1 MSSTEMVK
9 ADPRIGAIKLQL
21 EKGKALIAQV
31 APKHLTADRM
41 VRLAM
46 LAVSKQP
53 KLAECSG
60 MSILKS
66 MMVASELGLEPGG
79 ALGHGYLVPY
89 RVNQAKRGEPAR
101 WVNECQFLAG
111 YRGLAK
117 LARNSGEI
125 EIVEAHPV
133 YPGDKFVVRRGTVTE
148 LVHEPDYLGGGERT
162 EGATCYYA
170 LARYKSGAVQF
181 EVMTRAQIEAI
192 MRSTQ
197 SKGDYGPW
205 LDHFDEQARKT
216 CIRRLAK
223 SLPLESEKHKDLLR
237 ALEVSDARDEG
248 DVDIEIP
255 ADVVAVDEPASPN
268 DATKQALKTKTAVAK
283 PAASGTQGNPTTVQ
297 LAEAKRLHAL
307 LAEHNPKLATDI
319 WTEHA
324 SPYTE
329 TQYTTLIATL
339 TAEVRSAE
347 GGQG

>member
-1 MSSTEMVK
+1 MSTELVK
-9 ADPRIGAIKLQL
+9 QDPRIGAIKLQL

-89 RVNQAKRGEPAR
+89 KTNQAKRGEKPI
-101 WVNECQFLAG
+101 WVTECQFIAG

-125 EIVEAHPV
+125 EIIEAHPV

-181 EVMTRAQIEAI
+181 EVMTRAQIETI
-192 MRSTQ
+192 MRATQ
-197 SKGDYGPW
+197 SKGEYGPW

-223 SLPLESEKHKDLLR
+223 SLPLESEKFAR
-237 ALEVSDARDEG
+237 ALEMADVRDEG
-248 DVDIEIP
+248 DVDIEIS
-255 ADVVAVDEPASPN
+255 ADVVVEPEPVNPN
-268 DATKQALKTKTAVAK
+268 EAAKQALRATKKADQK
-283 PAASGTQGNPTTVQ
+283 PDPQ
-297 LAEAKRLHAL
+297 AEYEEGKRLFETL
-307 LAEHNPKLATDI
+307 TNHNPDLARTI
-319 WTEHA
+319 WGKQM
-324 SPYTE
+324 SMSDK
-329 TQYTTLIATL
+329 IAEL
-339 TAEVRSAE
+339 RKEVQSAE
-347 GGQG
+347 GGSA

>member
-1 MSSTEMVK
+1 MSTELVK
-9 ADPRIGAIKLQL
+9 QDPRIGAIKLQL

-89 RVNQAKRGEPAR
+89 KTNQAKRGEKPI
-101 WVNECQFLAG
+101 WVTECQFIAG

-125 EIVEAHPV
+125 EIIEAHPV

-148 LVHEPDYLGGGERT
+148 FVHEPDYLGGGERT

-181 EVMTRAQIEAI
+181 EVMTRAQIETI
-192 MRSTQ
+192 MRATQ
-197 SKGDYGPW
+197 SKGEYGPW

-223 SLPLESEKHKDLLR
+223 SLPLESEKFAR
-237 ALEVSDARDEG
+237 ALEMADVRDEG
-248 DVDIEIP
+248 DVDIEIS
-255 ADVVAVDEPASPN
+255 ADVVVEPEPVNPN
-268 DATKQALKTKTAVAK
+268 EAAKQALRATKKADQK
-283 PAASGTQGNPTTVQ
+283 PDPQADYEEG
-297 LAEAKRLHAL
+297 KRLFETL
-307 LAEHNPKLATDI
+307 NNHNPDLARTI
-319 WTEHA
+319 WGKQM
-324 SPYTE
+324 SMSDK
-329 TQYTTLIATL
+329 IAEL
-339 TAEVRSAE
+339 RKEVQSVE
-347 GGQG
+347 GGPA

>member
-41 VRLAM
+41 VRIAM

-53 KLAECSG
+53 KLVECSG

-89 RVNQAKRGEPAR
+89 KTNQAKRGEKPI
-101 WVNECQFLAG
+101 WVTECQFIAG

-148 LVHEPDYLGGGERT
+148 LVHEPDYLGGEERT
-162 EGATCYYA
+162 DKALCYYA
-170 LARYKSGAVQF
+170 LARYKGGAVQF
-181 EVMTRAQIEAI
+181 EVMTRAQIETI

-205 LDHFDEQARKT
+205 LDHFDEMARKT

-223 SLPLESEKHKDLLR
+223 SLPLESEKFAR
-237 ALEVSDARDEG
+237 ALELSDARDEG
-248 DVDIEIP
+248 DADIEIP
-255 ADVVAVDEPASPN
+255 VDVAIEQEPPSPN
-268 DATKQALKTKTAVAK
+268 DATKQALRAKTAAK
-283 PAASGTQGNPTTVQ
+283 SAPTPPKPEQ
-297 LAEAKRLHAL
+297 LAEAKRLRTKL
-307 LAEHNPKLATDI
+307 DEHNPTLAESI
-319 WTEHA
+319 WQELSNPFTEA
-324 SPYTE
+324 
-329 TQYTTLIATL
+329 QYQILIKQL
-339 TAEVRSAE
+339 SSEVQSAE
-347 GGQG
+347 GGPA

>member
-1 MSSTEMVK
+1 MSTELVK
-9 ADPRIGAIKLQL
+9 QQDPRMNAIKRQL
-21 EKGKALIAQV
+21 DEGKRLIAQV

-53 KLAECSG
+53 KLAECSPL
-60 MSILKS
+60 SILKS

-101 WVNECQFLAG
+101 WVNECQFIAG

-133 YPGDKFVVRRGTVTE
+133 YPGDKFVVRRGTVTD
-148 LVHEPDYLGGGERT
+148 LIHEPDYQSGGDRT
-162 EGATCYYA
+162 SGATCYYA
-170 LARYKSGAVQF
+170 MARYKSGAVQF
-181 EVMTRAQIEAI
+181 EVMTRGQIEAI

-197 SKGDYGPW
+197 SEGKYGPW

-255 ADVVAVDEPASPN
+255 ADVVSVEEPASPN
-268 DATKQALKTKTAVAK
+268 DATKQALKAKTAAAK
-283 PAASGTQGNPTTVQ
+283 PAANGTQGNPTTVQ

-307 LAEHNPKLATDI
+307 LAEHNPKLATGI
-319 WTEHA
+319 WAEHA

-329 TQYTTLIATL
+329 QQYQTLIATL

-347 GGQG
+347 GGPA

>member
-1 MSSTEMVK
+1 MSTELVK
-9 ADPRIGAIKLQL
+9 QDPRIGAIKLQL

-60 MSILKS
+60 ISILKS

-89 RVNQAKRGEPAR
+89 KTNQAKRGEKPI
-101 WVNECQFLAG
+101 WVTECQFIAG

-125 EIVEAHPV
+125 EIIEAHPV

-148 LVHEPDYLGGGERT
+148 FVHEPDYLGGGERT

-181 EVMTRAQIEAI
+181 EVMTRAQIETI
-192 MRSTQ
+192 MRATQ
-197 SKGDYGPW
+197 SKGEYGPW

-248 DVDIEIP
+248 DADIEIP
-255 ADVVAVDEPASPN
+255 ADVVVEPEPVNPN
-268 DATKQALKTKTAVAK
+268 EAAKQALRATKKAD
-283 PAASGTQGNPTTVQ
+283 PQ
-297 LAEAKRLHAL
+297 AEYEEGKRLFETL
-307 LAEHNPKLATDI
+307 NNHNPDLARTI
-319 WTEHA
+319 WGKQM
-324 SPYTE
+324 SMSDK
-329 TQYTTLIATL
+329 IAEL
-339 TAEVRSAE
+339 RKEVQSAE
-347 GGQG
+347 GGPA

>member
-1 MSSTEMVK
+1 MSTEIVK
-9 ADPRIGAIKLQL
+9 QDPRIGAIKLQL

-79 ALGHGYLVPY
+79 ALGHGYLTPY
-89 RVNQAKRGEPAR
+89 KVNQAKRGERPIY
-101 WVNECQFLAG
+101 VMECQFIAG

-133 YPGDKFVVRRGTVTE
+133 YPGDKFVVRRGTVSE
-148 LVHEPDYLGGGERT
+148 LVHEPDYLSGEDR
-162 EGATCYYA
+162 GDKAVCYYA

-181 EVMTRAQIEAI
+181 EVMTRSQIERI
-192 MRSTQ
+192 MHATQ
-197 SKGDYGPW
+197 SKGEYGPW
-205 LDHFDEQARKT
+205 VDHFDEMARKT

-223 SLPLESEKHKDLLR
+223 SLPLESEKFAR
-237 ALEVSDARDEG
+237 ALEMSDARDEG
-248 DVDIEIP
+248 DADIEIP
-255 ADVVAVDEPASPN
+255 ADVVAVEEPANPN
-268 DATKQALKTKTAVAK
+268 EATKQTLRAK
-283 PAASGTQGNPTTVQ
+283 AAASKPQPPKTEQ
-297 LAEAKRLHAL
+297 LTEAKRLHAL
-307 LAEHNPKLATDI
+307 LSEHNPTLAAQL
-319 WTEHA
+319 WEEH
-324 SPYTE
+324 SQPYTE
-329 TQYTTLIATL
+329 QQYQALINTL

-347 GGQG
+347 GGPA

>member
-1 MSSTEMVK
+1 MSTELVK
-9 ADPRIGAIKLQL
+9 QDPRIGAIKLQL

-101 WVNECQFLAG
+101 WVNECQFIAG

-133 YPGDKFVVRRGTVTE
+133 YPGDKFVVRRGTVSE
-148 LVHEPDYLGGGERT
+148 LVHEPDYMSGNDRGDK
-162 EGATCYYA
+162 AVCYYA

-248 DVDIEIP
+248 DVAIEIP
-255 ADVVAVDEPASPN
+255 ADVVAVEEPASPN

-329 TQYTTLIATL
+329 QQYQTLIATL

-347 GGQG
+347 GGQA

>member
-1 MSSTEMVK
+1 MSTELVK
-9 ADPRIGAIKLQL
+9 QQDPRMNAIKRQL
-21 EKGKALIAQV
+21 DEGKRLIAQV

-53 KLAECSG
+53 KLAECSPL
-60 MSILKS
+60 SILKS

-101 WVNECQFLAG
+101 WVNECQFIAG

-133 YPGDKFVVRRGTVTE
+133 YPGDKFVVRRGTVSE
-148 LVHEPDYLGGGERT
+148 LVHEPDYLSGNDRGDK
-162 EGATCYYA
+162 AVCYYA
-170 LARYKSGAVQF
+170 LARYKSGAVQY
-181 EVMTRAQIEAI
+181 EVMTRAQIETI

-205 LDHFDEQARKT
+205 LDHFDEMARKT

-223 SLPLESEKHKDLLR
+223 SLPLESEKFAR
-237 ALEVSDARDEG
+237 ALEMSDARDEG
-248 DVDIEIP
+248 DTDIEIP
-255 ADVVAVDEPASPN
+255 VDVVSEPEPSNPN
-268 DATKQALKTKTAVAK
+268 EATKQALKAKTVAK
-283 PAASGTQGNPTTVQ
+283 PATSGTQTGPTQAQ

-307 LAEHNPKLATDI
+307 LSEHNPKLAADV
-319 WTEHA
+319 WAEHA

-329 TQYTTLIATL
+329 SQYTTLIATL

-347 GGQG
+347 GGTA

>member
-1 MSSTEMVK
+1 MSSTEIVK

-89 RVNQAKRGEPAR
+89 RVNQAKRGEKPI
-101 WVNECQFLAG
+101 WVTECQFIAG

-133 YPGDKFVVRRGTVTE
+133 YPGDKFVVRRGTVSE
-148 LVHEPDYLGGGERT
+148 LVHEPDYMSGEDR
-162 EGATCYYA
+162 GDKAVCYYA
-170 LARYKSGAVQF
+170 IARHKSGAVQF
-181 EVMTRAQIEAI
+181 EVMTRPQVERI
-192 MRSTQ
+192 MHSTQ
-197 SKGDYGPW
+197 SKGEYGPW
-205 LDHFDEQARKT
+205 VDHFDEMARKT

-223 SLPLESEKHKDLLR
+223 SLPLESEKFAR
-237 ALEVSDARDEG
+237 ALEMSDARDEG
-248 DVDIEIP
+248 DTDIEIP
-255 ADVVAVDEPASPN
+255 VDVVSEPEPANPN
-268 DATKQALKTKTAVAK
+268 EATKQALKAKASAK
-283 PAASGTQGNPTTVQ
+283 PTVGTQTGPTPTSAQ
-297 LAEAKRLHAL
+297 LAEAKRLRTKL
-307 LAEHNPKLATDI
+307 DDLNPELAERL
-319 WTEHA
+319 WSEHRE
-324 SPYTE
+324 PYTE
-329 TQYTTLIATL
+329 SQYQTLINTL
-339 TAEVRSAE
+339 TAEVQSAE
-347 GGQG
+347 GGPA

>member
-1 MSSTEMVK
+1 MTTELVK
-9 ADPRIGAIKLQL
+9 QDPRIGAIKLQL

-101 WVNECQFLAG
+101 WVNECQFIAG

-133 YPGDKFVVRRGTVTE
+133 YPGDKFVVRRGTVSE
-148 LVHEPDYLGGGERT
+148 LVHEPDYMSGEDR
-162 EGATCYYA
+162 GDKAVCYYA

-181 EVMTRAQIEAI
+181 EVMTRAQIEQI

-197 SKGDYGPW
+197 SKGEYGPW

-237 ALEVSDARDEG
+237 ALEVSDARDDG
-248 DVDIEIP
+248 DADIEIP
-255 ADVVAVDEPASPN
+255 ADVVSVEEPTNPN
-268 DATKQALKTKTAVAK
+268 EATKQTLRAK
-283 PAASGTQGNPTTVQ
+283 AAASKPQPPKTEQ
-297 LAEAKRLHAL
+297 LTEAKRLHSL
-307 LAEHNPKLATDI
+307 LNEHNPTLAAQI
-319 WTEHA
+319 WEEH
-324 SPYTE
+324 SQPYTE
-329 TQYTTLIATL
+329 AQYQTLIATL

-347 GGQG
+347 GAP

>member
-1 MSSTEMVK
+1 MSTEIVK

-89 RVNQAKRGEPAR
+89 KTNQAKRGEKPI
-101 WVNECQFLAG
+101 WVTECQFIAG

-117 LARNSGEI
+117 LARNSGDVEI
-125 EIVEAHPV
+125 IEAHPV

-148 LVHEPDYLGGGERT
+148 LIHEPDYQSGEDRT
-162 EGATCYYA
+162 SGATCYYA
-170 LARYKSGAVQF
+170 MARYKSGAVQF
-181 EVMTRAQIEAI
+181 EVMTRAQIETI

-197 SKGDYGPW
+197 SKGEYGPW

-223 SLPLESEKHKDLLR
+223 SLPLESEKFAR
-237 ALEVSDARDEG
+237 ALEMSDARDEG
-248 DVDIEIP
+248 DTDIEIP
-255 ADVVAVDEPASPN
+255 VDVVSEPEPSNPN
-268 DATKQALKTKTAVAK
+268 EATKQALKAKASAAK
-283 PAASGTQGNPTTVQ
+283 PTVQSGTTPTSAQ
-297 LAEAKRLHAL
+297 LVEAKRLRTKL
-307 LAEHNPKLATDI
+307 DDLNPELAERLWSEN
-319 WTEHA
+319 
-324 SPYTE
+324 SNPYTE
-329 TQYTTLIATL
+329 AQYQTLIATL
-339 TAEVRSAE
+339 TAEVQSAE
-347 GGQG
+347 GGQA

>member
-1 MSSTEMVK
+1 MSTELVK
-9 ADPRIGAIKLQL
+9 QDPRLNAIKRQL
-21 EKGKALIAQV
+21 DEGKRLIAQV

-53 KLAECSG
+53 KLAECSPL
-60 MSILKS
+60 SILKS

-101 WVNECQFLAG
+101 WVNECQFIAG

-133 YPGDKFVVRRGTVTE
+133 YPGDKFVVRRGTVTD
-148 LVHEPDYLGGGERT
+148 LIHEPDYQSGGDRT
-162 EGATCYYA
+162 SGATCYYA
-170 LARYKSGAVQF
+170 MARYKSGAVQF
-181 EVMTRAQIEAI
+181 EVMTRAQIETI

-255 ADVVAVDEPASPN
+255 VDVVAVEEPASPN
-268 DATKQALKTKTAVAK
+268 DATKQALKAKVTATK
-283 PAASGTQGNPTTVQ
+283 PASSGALPGPTTAQ
-297 LAEAKRLHAL
+297 SAEAKRLHAL
-307 LAEHNPKLATDI
+307 LSEHNPKLAADI
-319 WTEHA
+319 WSERA
-324 SPYTE
+324 SPFTE
-329 TQYTTLIATL
+329 AQYSTLIATL

-347 GGQG
+347 GGTA

>member
-1 MSSTEMVK
+1 MMSTELVK
-9 ADPRIGAIKLQL
+9 QDPRIGAIKLQL

-89 RVNQAKRGEPAR
+89 RVNQAKRNETPR
-101 WVNECQFLAG
+101 WVNECQFIAG

-133 YPGDKFVVRRGTVTE
+133 YQGDKFTVRRGSVTE
-148 LVHEPDYLGGGERT
+148 LVHEPDYMTREHSDKAL
-162 EGATCYYA
+162 CYYA
-170 LARYKSGAVQF
+170 LARYKSGSVQF
-181 EVMTRAQIEAI
+181 EVMTRAQIEGI

-197 SKGDYGPW
+197 SKGEYGPW
-205 LDHFDEQARKT
+205 LDNFDEMARKT

-223 SLPLESEKHKDLLR
+223 SLPLDSKESDKLAR
-237 ALEVSDARDEG
+237 ALELSDVREDG
-248 DVDIEIP
+248 DTDIEIA
-255 ADVVAVDEPASPN
+255 ADLVVDPEPVNPNEAAKHSLRAVKAKSDPKP
-268 DATKQALKTKTAVAK
+268 DAQTEY
-283 PAASGTQGNPTTVQ
+283 SEG
-297 LAEAKRLHAL
+297 ERLFKKL
-307 LAEHNPKLATDI
+307 DEHNPELARAI
-319 WTEHA
+319 WSKMMPMA
-324 SPYTE
+324 DK
-329 TQYTTLIATL
+329 IAEL
-339 TAEVRSAE
+339 RKEVTAIE
-347 GGQG
+347 GGPA

>member
-1 MSSTEMVK
+1 MSTEIVR

-101 WVNECQFLAG
+101 WVNECQFIAG

-133 YPGDKFVVRRGTVTE
+133 YPGDKFVVRRGTVSE
-148 LVHEPDYLGGGERT
+148 LVHEPDYLSGNDRGDK
-162 EGATCYYA
+162 AVCYYA

-181 EVMTRAQIEAI
+181 EVMTRAQIETI

-237 ALEVSDARDEG
+237 AIEVSDARDEG

-255 ADVVAVDEPASPN
+255 VDVVAVEETASPN
-268 DATKQALKTKTAVAK
+268 DATKQALKAKTAK
-283 PAASGTQGNPTTVQ
+283 PATGGPGPGPGPTTAQ
-297 LAEAKRLHAL
+297 TAEAKRLRDKL
-307 LAEHNPKLATDI
+307 DEHNPALAARL
-319 WTEHA
+319 WAEHSA
-324 SPYTE
+324 PYTE
-329 TQYTTLIATL
+329 TQYTTLIEKL
-339 TAEVRSAE
+339 TAEVQSAE
-347 GGQG
+347 GGPA

>member
-1 MSSTEMVK
+1 MSTELVK
-9 ADPRIGAIKLQL
+9 QQDPRMNAIKRQL
-21 EKGKALIAQV
+21 DEGKRLIAQV

-53 KLAECSG
+53 KLAECSPL
-60 MSILKS
+60 SILKS

-101 WVNECQFLAG
+101 WVNECQFIAG

-133 YPGDKFVVRRGTVTE
+133 YPGDKFVVRRGTVTD
-148 LVHEPDYLGGGERT
+148 LIHEPDYQSGGDRT
-162 EGATCYYA
+162 SGATCYYA
-170 LARYKSGAVQF
+170 MARYKSGAVQF
-181 EVMTRAQIEAI
+181 EVMTRGQIEAI

-237 ALEVSDARDEG
+237 ALEVADARDEG

-255 ADVVAVDEPASPN
+255 VDVVAVEEPASPN
-268 DATKQALKTKTAVAK
+268 DATKQTLKAKTNAAK
-283 PAASGTQGNPTTVQ
+283 PSTGPTTAQ
-297 LAEAKRLHAL
+297 TAEAKRLRDKL
-307 LAEHNPKLATDI
+307 DEHNPSLAARL
-319 WTEHA
+319 WAEHSA
-324 SPYTE
+324 PYTE
-329 TQYTTLIATL
+329 TQYTTLIEKL
-339 TAEVRSAE
+339 TAEVQSAE
-347 GGQG
+347 GGPA

>member
-1 MSSTEMVK
+1 MSTELVK
-9 ADPRIGAIKLQL
+9 QDPRLNAIKRQL
-21 EKGKALIAQV
+21 DEGKRLIAQV

-53 KLAECSG
+53 KLAECSPL
-60 MSILKS
+60 SILKS

-101 WVNECQFLAG
+101 WVNECQFIAG

-133 YPGDKFVVRRGTVTE
+133 YPGDKFVVRRGTVTD
-148 LVHEPDYLGGGERT
+148 LIHEPDYQSGGDRT
-162 EGATCYYA
+162 SGATCYYA
-170 LARYKSGAVQF
+170 MARYKSGAVQF
-181 EVMTRAQIEAI
+181 EVMTRAQIETI

-255 ADVVAVDEPASPN
+255 VDVVAVEEPASPN
-268 DATKQALKTKTAVAK
+268 DATKQALKAKVTATK
-283 PAASGTQGNPTTVQ
+283 PASSGALPGPTTAQ
-297 LAEAKRLHAL
+297 IAEAKRLHAL
-307 LAEHNPKLATDI
+307 LSEHNPKLATDI

-329 TQYTTLIATL
+329 SQYTTLIATL

-347 GGQG
+347 GGTA

>member
-1 MSSTEMVK
+1 MSSTEIVK

-89 RVNQAKRGEPAR
+89 KTNQAKRGEKPI
-101 WVNECQFLAG
+101 WVTECQFIAG

-117 LARNSGEI
+117 LVRNSGDVEI
-125 EIVEAHPV
+125 IEAHPV

-148 LVHEPDYLGGGERT
+148 LIHEPDYQSGEDRT
-162 EGATCYYA
+162 SGATCYYA
-170 LARYKSGAVQF
+170 MARYKSGAVQF
-181 EVMTRAQIEAI
+181 EVMTRAQIETI

-223 SLPLESEKHKDLLR
+223 SLPLESEKFAR
-237 ALEVSDARDEG
+237 ALELSDARDEG
-248 DVDIEIP
+248 DTDIEIP
-255 ADVVAVDEPASPN
+255 VDVAIEQEVPSPN
-268 DATKQALKTKTAVAK
+268 DATKKALQAKTNAAK
-283 PAASGTQGNPTTVQ
+283 PSTGPTTAQ
-297 LAEAKRLHAL
+297 TNEAKRLYDTL
-307 LAEHNPKLATDI
+307 SEHNPSLATKMFA
-319 WTEHA
+319 EH
-324 SPYTE
+324 STPYTSE
-329 TQYTTLIATL
+329 QYQTLIEKL
-339 TAEVRSAE
+339 SAEVQSAE
-347 GGQG
+347 GRHA

>member
-1 MSSTEMVK
+1 MSTELVK
-9 ADPRIGAIKLQL
+9 QDPRIGAIKLQL

-101 WVNECQFLAG
+101 WVNECQFIAG

-133 YPGDKFVVRRGTVTE
+133 YPGDKFVVRRGTVSE
-148 LVHEPDYLGGGERT
+148 LVHEPDYLSGNDRGDK
-162 EGATCYYA
+162 AVCYYA
-170 LARYKSGAVQF
+170 LARYKSGAVQY
-181 EVMTRAQIEAI
+181 EVMTRAQIETI

-255 ADVVAVDEPASPN
+255 VDVAVEEPASPN
-268 DATKQALKTKTAVAK
+268 DATKQALKAKTAAK
-283 PAASGTQGNPTTVQ
+283 PAASGAQTGPTTAQV
-297 LAEAKRLHAL
+297 AEAKRLHAL
-307 LAEHNPKLATDI
+307 LSEHNPKLAADV
-319 WTEHA
+319 WAEHA

-329 TQYTTLIATL
+329 QQYQALITTL

-347 GGQG
+347 GGTV

>member
-1 MSSTEMVK
+1 MSGTEIVK

-101 WVNECQFLAG
+101 WVNECQFIAG

-133 YPGDKFVVRRGTVTE
+133 YPGDKFVVRRGTVSE
-148 LVHEPDYLGGGERT
+148 LVHEPDYLSGNDRGDK
-162 EGATCYYA
+162 AVCYYA
-170 LARYKSGAVQF
+170 LARYKSGAVQY
-181 EVMTRAQIEAI
+181 EVMTRAQIETI

-255 ADVVAVDEPASPN
+255 VDVVAVEEPASPN
-268 DATKQALKTKTAVAK
+268 DATKQALKAKTSAK
-283 PAASGTQGNPTTVQ
+283 PATSGAQTGPTTAQ
-297 LAEAKRLHAL
+297 LTEAKRLHAL
-307 LAEHNPKLATDI
+307 LSEHNPKRAADV
-319 WTEHA
+319 WAEQA

-329 TQYTTLIATL
+329 LQYTTLIATL

-347 GGQG
+347 GGAA

>member
-1 MSSTEMVK
+1 MSTEIVK

-79 ALGHGYLVPY
+79 AMGHGYLVPY

-101 WVNECQFLAG
+101 WVNECQFIAG

-133 YPGDKFVVRRGTVTE
+133 YPGDKFVVRRGTVSE
-148 LVHEPDYLGGGERT
+148 LVHEPDYLSGEDR
-162 EGATCYYA
+162 GDKAVCYYA

-181 EVMTRAQIEAI
+181 EVMTRSQIERI
-192 MRSTQ
+192 MHATQ
-197 SKGDYGPW
+197 SKGEYGPW
-205 LDHFDEQARKT
+205 VDHFDEMARKT

-223 SLPLESEKHKDLLR
+223 SLPLESEKFAR
-237 ALEVSDARDEG
+237 ALEMSDARDEG

-255 ADVVAVDEPASPN
+255 VDVVAVEEPASPN
-268 DATKQALKTKTAVAK
+268 DATKQALKAKVTSTK
-283 PAASGTQGNPTTVQ
+283 PASSGALPGPTTAQ
-297 LAEAKRLHAL
+297 IAEAKRLHAL
-307 LAEHNPKLATDI
+307 LSEHNPKLATDI

-329 TQYTTLIATL
+329 SQYTTLIATL

-347 GGQG
+347 GAS

>member
-1 MSSTEMVK
+1 MSTEIVK
-9 ADPRIGAIKLQL
+9 QDPRIGAIKLQL

-60 MSILKS
+60 ISILKS

-89 RVNQAKRGEPAR
+89 KTNQAKRGEKPI
-101 WVNECQFLAG
+101 WVTECQFIAG

-125 EIVEAHPV
+125 EIIEAHPV

-148 LVHEPDYLGGGERT
+148 FVHEPDYLGGGERT

-181 EVMTRAQIEAI
+181 EVMTRAQIETI
-192 MRSTQ
+192 MRATQ
-197 SKGDYGPW
+197 SKGEYGPW

-248 DVDIEIP
+248 DADIEIP
-255 ADVVAVDEPASPN
+255 VDVVVEPEPANPN
-268 DATKQALKTKTAVAK
+268 EAAKQALRATKKADQK
-283 PAASGTQGNPTTVQ
+283 PDPQ
-297 LAEAKRLHAL
+297 AEYEEGKRLFETL
-307 LAEHNPKLATDI
+307 NNHNPDLARTI
-319 WTEHA
+319 WGKQM
-324 SPYTE
+324 SMSDK
-329 TQYTTLIATL
+329 IAEL
-339 TAEVRSAE
+339 RKEVQSVE
-347 GGQG
+347 GGPA

>member
-1 MSSTEMVK
+1 MTTELVK
-9 ADPRIGAIKLQL
+9 QDPRIGAIKLQL

-89 RVNQAKRGEPAR
+89 NTNQAKRGEKPV
-101 WVNECQFLAG
+101 WVTECQFIAG

-125 EIVEAHPV
+125 EILEAHPV
-133 YPGDKFVVRRGTVTE
+133 YPGDKFTVRRGTVTE
-148 LVHEPDYLGGGERT
+148 LVHEPDYMSGAGRT
-162 EGATCYYA
+162 DKAVCYYA
-170 LARYKSGAVQF
+170 LARYKTGAVQF
-181 EVMTRAQIEAI
+181 EVMTAAQIETV
-192 MRSTQ
+192 MRATQ
-197 SKGDYGPW
+197 SKGAYGPW
-205 LDHFDEQARKT
+205 LDHFDEMARKT

-223 SLPLESEKHKDLLR
+223 SLPLESEKFAR
-237 ALEVSDARDEG
+237 ALEMSDARDEG
-248 DVDIEIP
+248 DTDIEIP
-255 ADVVAVDEPASPN
+255 VDVVSEPEPANPN
-268 DATKQALKTKTAVAK
+268 EATKQALKAKAAK
-283 PAASGTQGNPTTVQ
+283 PTTPNPPTSAQ
-297 LAEAKRLHAL
+297 LAEAKRLRIKL
-307 LAEHNPKLATDI
+307 DEHNPELAERL
-319 WTEHA
+319 WSEHGE
-324 SPYTE
+324 PYTE
-329 TQYTTLIATL
+329 QQYQTLINAL

-347 GGQG
+347 GGAA

>member
-1 MSSTEMVK
+1 MSTEIVK

-89 RVNQAKRGEPAR
+89 KTNQAKRGEKPI
-101 WVNECQFLAG
+101 WVTECQFIAG

-117 LARNSGEI
+117 LARNSGDVEI
-125 EIVEAHPV
+125 IEAHPV
-133 YPGDKFVVRRGTVTE
+133 YPGDKFIVRRGTVTE
-148 LVHEPDYLGGGERT
+148 LIHEPDYQSGEDRT
-162 EGATCYYA
+162 SGATCYYA
-170 LARYKSGAVQF
+170 MARYKSGAVQF
-181 EVMTRAQIEAI
+181 EVMTRAQIETI

-223 SLPLESEKHKDLLR
+223 SLPLESEKFAR
-237 ALEVSDARDEG
+237 ALELSDARDEG
-248 DVDIEIP
+248 DTDIEIP
-255 ADVVAVDEPASPN
+255 VDVASEPEPPSPN
-268 DATKQALKTKTAVAK
+268 EATKQALKAKVTSTK
-283 PAASGTQGNPTTVQ
+283 PASSGALPGPTTAQ
-297 LAEAKRLHAL
+297 IAEAKRLHAL
-307 LAEHNPKLATDI
+307 LSEHNPRLATDI

-329 TQYTTLIATL
+329 SQYTTLIATL

-347 GGQG
+347 GGAA

>member
-1 MSSTEMVK
+1 MSTELVK
-9 ADPRIGAIKLQL
+9 QDPRLNAIKRQL
-21 EKGKALIAQV
+21 DEGKRLIAQV

-53 KLAECSG
+53 KLAECSPL
-60 MSILKS
+60 SILKS

-101 WVNECQFLAG
+101 WVNECQFIAG

-133 YPGDKFVVRRGTVTE
+133 YPGDKFVVRRGTVTD
-148 LVHEPDYLGGGERT
+148 LIHEPDYQSGGDRT
-162 EGATCYYA
+162 SGATCYYA
-170 LARYKSGAVQF
+170 MARYKSGAVQF
-181 EVMTRAQIEAI
+181 EVMTRGQIEAI

-197 SKGDYGPW
+197 SEGKYGPW

-255 ADVVAVDEPASPN
+255 VDVVAVEEPASPN
-268 DATKQALKTKTAVAK
+268 DATKQALKAKVTATK
-283 PAASGTQGNPTTVQ
+283 PASSGALPGPTTAQ
-297 LAEAKRLHAL
+297 IAEAKRLHAL
-307 LAEHNPKLATDI
+307 LSEHNPKLATDI

-329 TQYTTLIATL
+329 SQYTTLIATL

-347 GGQG
+347 GGTA

>member
-1 MSSTEMVK
+1 MSTELVK
-9 ADPRIGAIKLQL
+9 QDPRIGAIKLQL

-89 RVNQAKRGEPAR
+89 RVNQAKRNETPR
-101 WVNECQFLAG
+101 WVNECQFIAG

-133 YPGDKFVVRRGTVTE
+133 YQGDKFTVRRGSVTE
-148 LVHEPDYLGGGERT
+148 LVHEPDYMTREHSDKAL
-162 EGATCYYA
+162 CYYA
-170 LARYKSGAVQF
+170 LARYKSGSVQF
-181 EVMTRAQIEAI
+181 EVMTRAQIETI
-192 MRSTQ
+192 MRATQ
-197 SKGDYGPW
+197 SKGEYGPW

-223 SLPLESEKHKDLLR
+223 SLPLESEKFAR
-237 ALEVSDARDEG
+237 ALEMSDARDEG
-248 DVDIEIP
+248 DTDIEIP
-255 ADVVAVDEPASPN
+255 VDVVVEPEPANPN
-268 DATKQALKTKTAVAK
+268 EAAKQALRATKKADQK
-283 PAASGTQGNPTTVQ
+283 PDPQ
-297 LAEAKRLHAL
+297 AEYEEGKRLFETL
-307 LAEHNPKLATDI
+307 TNHNPDLARTI
-319 WTEHA
+319 WGKQM
-324 SPYTE
+324 SMSDK
-329 TQYTTLIATL
+329 IAEL
-339 TAEVRSAE
+339 RKEVQSAE
-347 GGQG
+347 GGPA

>member
-1 MSSTEMVK
+1 MTTELVK
-9 ADPRIGAIKLQL
+9 QDPRIGAIKLQL
-21 EKGKALIAQV
+21 EKGKSLIAQV

-89 RVNQAKRGEPAR
+89 KTNQAKRGEKPI
-101 WVNECQFLAG
+101 WVTECQFIAG

-117 LARNSGEI
+117 LARNSGEV
-125 EIVEAHPV
+125 EIIEAHPV
-133 YPGDKFVVRRGTVTE
+133 YSGDKFIVRRGTVTE
-148 LVHEPDYLGGGERT
+148 LIHEPDYQSGEDRT
-162 EGATCYYA
+162 SGASCYYA
-170 LARYKSGAVQF
+170 MARYKSGAVQF
-181 EVMTRAQIEAI
+181 EVMTRAQIETI

-205 LDHFDEQARKT
+205 ADHFDEQARKT

-223 SLPLESEKHKDLLR
+223 SLPLESEKFAR
-237 ALEVSDARDEG
+237 ALEMSDARDEG
-248 DVDIEIP
+248 DTDIEIP
-255 ADVVAVDEPASPN
+255 ADVVAVEEPANPN
-268 DATKQALKTKTAVAK
+268 EATKQTLRAK
-283 PAASGTQGNPTTVQ
+283 AAASKPQPPKTEQ
-297 LAEAKRLHAL
+297 LTEAKRLHAL
-307 LAEHNPKLATDI
+307 LSEHNPTLAAQL
-319 WTEHA
+319 WEEH
-324 SPYTE
+324 SQPYTE
-329 TQYTTLIATL
+329 QQYQALINTL

-347 GGQG
+347 GAS